1 MSVIA
6 VEHVKTWEGL
16 SNEEILQFRV
26 KDLKVQIPGS
36 MLERFVQQ
44 LYAELDAAG
53 VRFHPPCYLAD
64 EWLCPDKVPIIG
76 IPFWLAHPRLKA
88 IEREMMLEVEG
99 GTTDMCMKLL
109 RHECGHAINYAYRL
123 YRRTRWRELFG
134 PFTADYLDSYYY
146 RPYSKRYVIHLR
158 DSYAQSHPD
167 EDFAETFAVWLA
179 PDGAW
184 RDKYRDW
191 PVMGKLRYVDGL
203 MKKIGDTPPAVAY
216 RGRPPWSASR
226 MVSTLGSYYGRRRRE
241 LGSSFLGYYD
251 ESLKALFVTDGSG
264 GSASKVLRKHRRLI
278 INHVRTW
285 TGHRKYDI
293 HQLVNRLIGR
303 CDALGLK
310 ARGSEPDNIIGI
322 TSLVATIASNKLRFV
337 GGNHK

>member
-6 VEHVKTWEGL
+6 VEHVKTWGGL
-16 SNEEILQFRV
+16 SNEEILQFRI

-36 MLERFVQQ
+36 VLERFVQQ

-99 GTTDMCMKLL
+99 GTADMCMKLL

-179 PDGAW
+179 PDGNGQTAIRRW
-184 RDKYRDW
+184 SDEKDR
-191 PVMGKLRYVDGL
+191 RYTACGRLSRASSLVGL
-203 MKKIGDTPPAVAY
+203 AY
-216 RGRPPWSASR
+216 GLHTGVVLWAATQRA
-226 MVSTLGSYYGRRRRE
+226 RE
-241 LGSSFLGYYD
+241 LFSWIL
-251 ESLKALFVTDGSG
+251 
-264 GSASKVLRKHRRLI
+264 
-278 INHVRTW
+278 
-285 TGHRKYDI
+285 
-293 HQLVNRLIGR
+293 
-303 CDALGLK
+303 
-310 ARGSEPDNIIGI
+310 
-322 TSLVATIASNKLRFV
+322 
-337 GGNHK
+337 